1 LSGTASAITFSAGA
15 AQTAT
20 TGSAGDT
27 FSAIQTGDENIT
39 SGAGDDT
46 FNILAAADFV
56 AGLTINGGAGTAD
69 NIVIADANTSTV
81 NLNTPGFT
89 NIEGIDVGQ
98 VNGASTI
105 TMADGFVNLKGDA
118 TSASITF
125 SGTGAQLSAISS
137 LTLDD
142 GTQTLNLTVSDAGG
156 ALDLTGL
163 AAVTTVNTI
172 DVITMNGSSTLTID
186 TANTISIV
194 GIVAAAGAADVLQ
207 IADTSTVATALFD
220 AFETVTITGSGAN
233 LTMADLNVAQT
244 INGEA
249 GDNDIILAD
258 TQATADTVNISQGGV
273 DRVSFDGVGND
284 TAVTA
289 VTGFTAGT
297 GAGADVID
305 LNTTTGAIA
314 ADVTTA
320 VVFTTGATIDT
331 DATAAGVTKGVVLAA
346 SAAQVTGTLTGTG
359 DGGAVETAIIAGGL
373 ITATGDSQNEQIND
387 GFFYAVLDN
396 GVSSGIYRVNT
407 TAANIGDTNLNAANE
422 IVVTLVGTIDVADAG
437 TLVGTQFI

>member
-1 LSGTASAITFSAGA
+1 
-15 AQTAT
+15 
-20 TGSAGDT
+20 
-27 FSAIQTGDENIT
+27 
-39 SGAGDDT
+39 
-46 FNILAAADFV
+46 
-56 AGLTINGGAGTAD
+56 
-69 NIVIADANTSTV
+69 
-81 NLNTPGFT
+81 
-89 NIEGIDVGQ
+89 
-98 VNGASTI
+98 
-105 TMADGFVNLKGDA
+105 MADGFVNLKGDA

-142 GTQTLNLTVSDAGG
+142 GTATLNLSVSDAGG

-163 AAVTTVNTI
+163 AAVTTTNTI

-249 GDNDIILAD
+249 GNNDIILAN
-258 TQATADTVNISQGGV
+258 TQATADSVNISQGGV
-273 DRVSFDGVGND
+273 DRVSFDGIGND

-289 VTGFTAGT
+289 VTGFTAGS
-297 GAGADVID
+297 GADADVID
-305 LNTTTGAIA
+305 LSTTTGAIA

-373 ITATGDSQNEQIND
+373 ITATGDTQNEQIND